1 MRSVP
6 PANLSSPA
14 AVRGARVRAALT
26 QDGRTLCGHCLV
38 ADTPRLRMR
47 GLLGRTEL
55 PAGEGVLIRPTNAI
69 HMWFMRFAIDAV
81 FLSDD
86 GEVLRI
92 AADLR
97 PWRMAGKRGARSVL
111 EVKAGTCADHGLR
124 VGDRVELVDL
134 PAGP

>member
-1 MRSVP
+1 MRTVHSATLTGPDV
-6 PANLSSPA
+6 ARDS
-14 AVRGARVRAALT
+14 RVRAMRTA
-26 QDGRTLCGHCLV
+26 DGRTLCERCLV

-47 GLLGRTEL
+47 GLLGRDGL
-55 PAGEGVLIRPTNAI
+55 PAGEGILIRPTNAI

-97 PWRMAGKRGARSVL
+97 PWRMAGRRGSRSVL
-111 EVKAGTCADHGLR
+111 ELAAGTCADHGLR

-134 PAGP
+134 RAGP